1 MRRPRDHHE
10 PVYRIG
16 IAAKLCGVHPQTLR
30 AYERQ
35 GLISPKREKRK
46 NRLYSE
52 ADVERVRRIQRL
64 TQELGVNLAGV
75 EVILRLLDQMEEY
88 RAEMERELENYIK
101 EVERRLMAMAGSPN
115 VPVPTDG
122 SIIPVPKFRFRKPP
136 EI

>member
-1 MRRPRDHHE
+1 MRRPQDYHE

-16 IAAKLCGVHPQTLR
+16 VAAKLCGVHPQTLR

-35 GLISPKREKRK
+35 GLISPRREKRK

-52 ADVERVRRIQRL
+52 ADIDRVRRIQRL

-75 EVILRLLDQMEEY
+75 EVILRLLDQIEEY
-88 RAEMERELENYIK
+88 RAGMERELENYIK
-101 EVERRLMAMAGSPN
+101 EVERRLSAIAHSPN
-115 VPVPTDG
+115 APVPTDG